1 MKNVFYQLF
10 DEDLSRVNL
19 RKVRSQMFEKG
30 TPYEAAA
37 NRLVA
42 EEEKLRATLSEEQEQ
57 LLRAYSKAESDVFD
71 LARREDFA
79 AGVKLGA
86 RLILAIMDD
95 TPAMIHPEPKE

>member
-19 RKVRSQMFEKG
+19 VFEKG
-30 TPYEAAA
+30 SAYEAAT

-42 EEEKLRATLSEEQEQ
+42 EEERLLATMTDEQKQ

-71 LARREDFA
+71 IARREDFA

-86 RLILAIMDD
+86 RLILAILDD
-95 TPAMIHPEPKE
+95 APAMVHTDAKE

>member
-19 RKVRSQMFEKG
+19 VFEKG
-30 TPYEAAA
+30 TAYEAAT

-42 EEEKLRATLSEEQEQ
+42 EEDRLHATMNEEQKQ
-57 LLRAYSKAESDVFD
+57 LLRAYSRAEADVFD
-71 LARREDFA
+71 IARREDFA

-86 RLILAIMDD
+86 RLILAILDD
-95 TPAMIHPEPKE
+95 TPAMVHTETNE

>member
-19 RKVRSQMFEKG
+19 VFEKG
-30 TPYEAAA
+30 GAYEAAT

-42 EEEKLRATLSEEQEQ
+42 EEDRLQATMTDEQKQ

-71 LARREDFA
+71 IARREDFA

-86 RLILAIMDD
+86 RLILAILDGA
-95 TPAMIHPEPKE
+95 PAMVHTDAKE

>member
-19 RKVRSQMFEKG
+19 VFEKG
-30 TPYEAAA
+30 STYEAAT

-42 EEEKLRATLSEEQEQ
+42 EEDKLQATMTDKQKQ

-71 LARREDFA
+71 IARREDFA
-79 AGVKLGA
+79 AGVRLGA
-86 RLILAIMDD
+86 RLMLAILDD
-95 TPAMIHPEPKE
+95 APAMVHTEAKE

>member
-19 RKVRSQMFEKG
+19 VFEKG
-30 TPYEAAA
+30 SAYEAAT

-42 EEEKLRATLSEEQEQ
+42 EEDRLQATMTDEQKQ

-71 LARREDFA
+71 IARREDFA

-86 RLILAIMDD
+86 RLILAILDD
-95 TPAMIHPEPKE
+95 APAMVHTDAKE

>member
-1 MKNVFYQLF
+1 MKNVFHQLF

-19 RKVRSQMFEKG
+19 MFEKG
-30 TPYEAAA
+30 TPYEDAS

-42 EEEKLRATLSEEQEQ
+42 EEEKLLATLNAEKEQ

-86 RLILAIMDD
+86 RLILAILDD
-95 TPAMIHPEPKE
+95 TPAMVHPEPPERKKK